1 MAKYR
6 ISVEE
11 IMEDGS
17 TKPFPIMDD
26 DESALLVDGFALM
39 GLNHDEQHEH
49 VTDSW
54 ESVHNISVVMLAEAV
69 SGSKYFKRASQLA
82 LFAKAAGIVEEVI
95 DSATD

>member
-26 DESALLVDGFALM
+26 DKSALLVDGFALM

-54 ESVHNISVVMLAEAV
+54 ESLHNISVVMLAEAV
-69 SGSKYFKRASQLA
+69 SGSKYFKRASHLA
-82 LFAKAAGIVEEVI
+82 LFAKDADVVKEVVSGAAN
-95 DSATD
+95 